1 MTRLPIIPRLTIP
14 PQDASNFERQLH
26 VDLNNIIREISAQL
40 NGISEGV
47 MANKT
52 NALTSA
58 PTTVILAVG
67 DIIPKVNPS
76 ETGTVASKYVLMGWQ
91 AVVDGTASTAS
102 IVELRVPTG
111 N

>member
-1 MTRLPIIPRLTIP
+1 MTRLPAIPRLTTP
-14 PQDASNFERQLH
+14 PQDASAFEKQLH
-26 VDLNNIIREISAQL
+26 VDLNNIIQAIHTQL

-47 MANKT
+47 MVSRS

-58 PTTVILAVG
+58 PTTVVMAVG
-67 DIIPKVNPS
+67 DFVAKVNPS
-76 ETGTVASKYVLMGWQ
+76 ETGTAASKYILMGWQ
-91 AVVDGTASTAS
+91 AVVDGTASTSS